1 MYDVG
6 KNFILK
12 IVREMFFD
20 DDDDDDDIGV
30 LGCTD

>member
-1 MYDVG
+1 MYDIG